1 MSDQVEQRGSEVHA
15 LAEISNRVRARFP
28 DAPAEQVEREV
39 DAAFHQ
45 FDGQPIR
52 DFIPILVERAVIER
66 LGARRPSSV
75 ISRANLPAQLR
86 RQ

>member
-15 LAEISNRVRARFP
+15 LAEISTRVRGRFP
-28 DAPAEQVEREV
+28 DASAEQVEREV
-39 DAAFHQ
+39 SVAYHQ

-66 LGARRPSSV
+66 FSTRS
-75 ISRANLPAQLR
+75 PASAAS
-86 RQ
+86 